1 MSGVHPKGAE
11 TPESGSESGLRQ
23 RRVCLKHR
31 EQCMQRPE
39 DTEAF
44 VRRAAIPPVRTGEMA
59 RVAASQEGCQVCF
72 LGTRELL
79 KVLTYI

>member
-1 MSGVHPKGAE
+1 M
-11 TPESGSESGLRQ
+11 
-23 RRVCLKHR
+23 KHR

-39 DTEAF
+39 DTEAL
-44 VRRAAIPPVRTGEMA
+44 VRRAAIPLVRTGEMA
-59 RVAASQEGCQVCF
+59 RDVASKEGCQVCF